1 MWGSNV
7 RVPVRAKVSVP
18 EVIGGNDNDV
28 WPDGLDCSRLARS
41 LAEIKKE
48 HESIAKNLPTGRRGV
63 WDRVS
68 RIIFE
73 AIRVFS
79 QCRRR

>member
-1 MWGSNV
+1 MIMTFGRMVLTAVDWLV
-7 RVPVRAKVSVP
+7 RSQ
-18 EVIGGNDNDV
+18 
-28 WPDGLDCSRLARS
+28 
-41 LAEIKKE
+41 AEIKKE